1 MRSGSVYEVRISEES
16 IKTGEPKQIIKQ
28 WLKCT
33 DNELPKCVGIDLV
46 SSRVYTLT
54 SFGLFS
60 VWDLYNFD
68 IIYQRHFRKNTK
80 SLQALRLSN
89 NVLLVFEHELK
100 MLDCDPKSN
109 TFQERTEYSQNL
121 NTITYATL
129 NHNEKLLGVAT
140 TSAARP
146 EITLYSTDKGL
157 HKLTQIF
164 GFKSTI
170 RYLDFSTDN
179 FYLQIEDN
187 VGEIILYE
195 IETERPIQS
204 DAIDFEIEWLGEG
217 LRTQQ

>member
-1 MRSGSVYEVRISEES
+1 M
-16 IKTGEPKQIIKQ
+16 
-28 WLKCT
+28 
-33 DNELPKCVGIDLV
+33 V
-46 SSRVYTLT
+46 STRVYTLT
-54 SFGLFS
+54 AAGLFS
-60 VWDLYNFD
+60 VWDLYSFD
-68 IIYQRHFRKNTK
+68 IIYQKHFHKITR

-89 NVLLVFEHELK
+89 YVLLVFEHEIK
-100 MLDCDPKSN
+100 MLDSNPKAN
-109 TFQERTEYSQNL
+109 TFAEMTEYSMNL
-121 NTITYATL
+121 NTITYATM

-146 EITLYSTDKGL
+146 EITLYSTTNGFM
-157 HKLTQIF
+157 KLTQIF

-217 LRTQQ
+217 LRTQQQVKGIHHQYGANNKIVKIKKILGKPIVLIGD